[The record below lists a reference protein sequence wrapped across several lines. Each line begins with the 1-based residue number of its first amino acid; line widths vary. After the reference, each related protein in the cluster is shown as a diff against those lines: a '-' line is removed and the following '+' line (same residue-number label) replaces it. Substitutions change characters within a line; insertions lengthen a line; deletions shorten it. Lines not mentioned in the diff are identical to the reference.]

1 MQESAQTIPNMS
13 SIHVEI
19 LTSNIEE
26 ADWRDTFRNELQT
39 MIDICDFH
47 ISHRQID
54 YTNLSDIIDKLT
66 FTKLVEEVAAKCP
79 VTYSILEIFVRSSEK
94 RIIKTAAEKILRMMH
109 AIGCLLR
116 LRSERSSSLPHLF
129 GLLLMGYGCGQGNYL
144 QYLYFIEQSTL

>member
-1 MQESAQTIPNMS
+1 MS
-13 SIHVEI
+13 SIYVEI

-54 YTNLSDIIDKLT
+54 YTNLSDITVKLT
-66 FTKLVEEVAAKCP
+66 FTKLVEEVAANCP
-79 VTYSILEIFVRSSEK
+79 VTYSILEIFIVRSSEK
-94 RIIKTAAEKILRMMH
+94 RIIKFAAEKIQRMIH

-129 GLLLMGYGCGQGNYL
+129 GLLLVGYGCGQGNYL